1 VASTSL
7 TGIFA
12 PGSPALVE
20 SLRTLVLEPNRAVAP
35 GETIRVHFSFSNLG
49 GAPATGVR
57 VRFAHPQGVEHIAG
71 GDAIDDA
78 PLGEGAFIDP
88 SGASVGDLEPNG
100 QRRVSAVFR
109 VNGTIEDGSELVF
122 QAALVTEQT
131 PLVASNIERL
141 FVRSRPE
148 LQNSA
153 TFVTIAAPSTPRPGD
168 AITIRAV
175 VRNTGSSSAHDV
187 VVVLPAPDHTTY
199 VARSA
204 RIDGRVVAGND
215 GEAFDYD
222 SSTIVS
228 ERLAPA
234 QSVVIEYQ
242 ATIDS
247 PLGDGTR
254 IKAHGTVGS
263 RETSEFAITSSEIVV
278 ASPVDFDGE
287 ETALTVASDDVV
299 TPGMRVP
306 MTLRAM
312 NAGTGIA
319 ERVQI
324 AFNLPPGL
332 VYAPGTAHVD
342 GQPVSDEAIPNQ
354 VFSLGSLAAGRVV
367 EAGISATVA
376 VPTTADTALP
386 IDAALRWR
394 SGERTFARRLAVRV
408 APRFSRARNFIEAER
423 GVAQA
428 REQVTFAVHIF
439 NDGTAPESD
448 VRLRLIPGLYL
459 TDVHIGESAED
470 TIPYDMPIALG
481 FVHPHQ
487 ERVFTVVATVA
498 SRVPDRSSVTLG
510 AVLEHAAGAID
521 LGTATTIVRSR
532 PTVESVAWELV
543 SREALRPGRT
553 VDAIVRV
560 VNSGSDVLRDAR
572 VSLTLPPELA
582 IERAVDAR
590 RDNDGLAFA
599 DIPAETTHESRITL
613 RLVRPVSGNRTL
625 TIEGWLHGKGVS
637 PVQFAPLDVPT
648 FAQAQFA
655 QNAQIIAIPS
665 ESVNAGERLYY
676 EVRLRNDGDGPADRL
691 TVRVVATNLAVY
703 VPSSTTINGVAIADD
718 AGASQLWSARGLVL
732 ADVNPNVDLR
742 IRWEM
747 IVMAPLAAG
756 TALDTR
762 AILEWG
768 EGTTF
773 AVAAPT
779 VRVQAQPSLSESAA
793 GTPISVARMFPP
805 ATKDVVEAPAE
816 EPVIPSV
823 ASTASEVEGST
834 SQPSPAPKAI
844 TELVEAQEPLVI
856 PSVASTASE
865 VEGSASQQAIGAD
878 SPVLY
883 VDFTADGLNST
894 LRVLELSNAAG
905 GLVHHLFAL
914 RLLFPEHAVNAP
926 ANLDE
931 TFANSVRALRAPL
944 ERLFARLRMARRLT
958 ITGKDLEDRESRDAL
973 RAIVDVLE
981 SAPMAPSMAPAPGIV
996 RLSGPI
1002 DLDAVRALAGSIESK
1017 PLGAATPWLLNAQ
1030 LFGRTVYHGSD
1041 RADAFESYR
1050 NDLVRVLAAL
1060 DELPLEEFHRVITSS
1075 SNRTLDEALAQAIGS
1090 LRGSAQLA
1098 QQ

>member
-1 VASTSL
+1 MASTSL

-12 PGSPALVE
+12 PGSPALTE
-20 SLRTLVLEPNRAVAP
+20 SLRTLVLDPARPVSP
-35 GETIRVHFSFSNLG
+35 GEMIRVTFSFSNLG

-57 VRFAHPQGVEHIAG
+57 VRFAHPQGVEHVAS
-71 GDAIDDA
+71 GDSVDDA
-78 PLGEGAFIDP
+78 ALSEGSFVDP
-88 SGASVGDLEPNG
+88 SGASIGELEPNG
-100 QRRVSAVFR
+100 LRRVTCVFR
-109 VNGTIEDGSELVF
+109 VNTTIEDGSELVF
-122 QAALVTEQT
+122 QAALVTDQT
-131 PLVASNIERL
+131 PLVGSNVERL
-141 FVRSRPE
+141 FVRSRPDLE
-148 LQNSA
+148 NSA
-153 TFVTIAAPSTPRPGD
+153 TFVTIAAPSAPRPGD
-168 AITIRAV
+168 AITVRAV

-204 RIDGRVVAGND
+204 RIDGRVVAGIE

-234 QSVVIEYQ
+234 QSVVIEFQ

-254 IKAHGTVGS
+254 IKASGTVGS
-263 RETSEFAITSSEIVV
+263 RETSEFSIASSEIVV

-287 ETALTVASDDVV
+287 ETALTVISDDVV

-306 MTLRAM
+306 MVVRAM
-312 NAGTGIA
+312 NTGTGIA

-324 AFNLPPGL
+324 VFTLPPGL

-342 GQPVSDEAIPNQ
+342 GQPVSDEAIANLT
-354 VFSLGSLAAGRVV
+354 FSLGSLAAGRMV

-386 IDAALRWR
+386 IDAALRWK
-394 SGERTFARRLAVRV
+394 SGERAFARRLNVRV
-408 APRFSRARNFIEAER
+408 APRFSRARNYVEADR

-428 REQVTFAVHIF
+428 RETVMFTVHVF

-459 TDVHIGESAED
+459 TNVRIGESADD
-470 TIPYDMPIALG
+470 TIPYDVPVALG

-487 ERVFTVVATVA
+487 ERVFTIVATIA

-510 AVLEHAAGAID
+510 AVLEHGGGAID
-521 LGTATTIVRSR
+521 LGTATTVVRSR
-532 PTVESVAWELV
+532 PSVESVAWELV
-543 SREALRPGRT
+543 SHEPLRPART
-553 VDAIVRV
+553 IDAIVRV

-572 VSLTLPPELA
+572 LSLTLPPELA

-590 RDNDGLAFA
+590 RDREGLAFA

-613 RLVRPVSGNRTL
+613 RLLRAVSANRTL
-625 TIEGWLHGKGVS
+625 GLEGWLHAKGIS

-655 QNAQIIAIPS
+655 QSAQILAIPS
-665 ESVNAGERLYY
+665 ESVNSGERLYY
-676 EVRLRNDGDGPADRL
+676 EIRLRNDGDGPADRL

-703 VPSSTTINGVAIADD
+703 VPSSTTINGMAIADD

-747 IVMAPLAAG
+747 MVMSPLAAG

-779 VRVQAQPSLSESAA
+779 VRVQAQPSLSESTA
-793 GTPISVARMFPP
+793 GTPISIARIFPVEKP
-805 ATKDVVEAPAE
+805 AVEIPPLPEPEPEPVAPA
-816 EPVIPSV
+816 
-823 ASTASEVEGST
+823 AAA
-834 SQPSPAPKAI
+834 PAPRAI
-844 TELVEAQEPLVI
+844 TELVEAQSLEAPLRGAAREDVG
-856 PSVASTASE
+856 ASAETYA
-865 VEGSASQQAIGAD
+865 
-878 SPVLY
+878 PVLY
-883 VDFTADGLNST
+883 IDFTPERLTNTLKMLERSNS
-894 LRVLELSNAAG
+894 AG
-905 GLVHHLFAL
+905 GLVQHLFAE
-914 RLLFPEHAVNAP
+914 RLFFPEHAQDAP
-926 ANLDE
+926 AAVDDA
-931 TFANSVRALRAPL
+931 FANASRALRAPL
-944 ERLFARLRMARRLT
+944 EKLFVRLRMPRLT

-973 RAIVDVLE
+973 RDVVESLSFAPTASPKAPADGVVRVAGAIELDVIHALLPDLE
-981 SAPMAPSMAPAPGIV
+981 SAP
-996 RLSGPI
+996 
-1002 DLDAVRALAGSIESK
+1002 
-1017 PLGAATPWLLNAQ
+1017 LGAAMPWLLNAQ
-1030 LFGRTVYHGSD
+1030 LLGTTVYHGSD
-1041 RADAFESYR
+1041 RSDALETYR
-1050 NDLVRVLAAL
+1050 GELLHVLTVL
-1060 DELPLEEFHRVITSS
+1060 SELPIEEFHRVLTSS
-1075 SNRTLDEALAQAIGS
+1075 VNRTLDDALAQAIES
-1090 LRGSAQLA
+1090 LRGAA
-1098 QQ
+1098 IAVE

>member
-1 VASTSL
+1 MASTSL

-12 PGSPALVE
+12 PGSPTLVE
-20 SLRTLVLEPNRAVAP
+20 SLRTLVLEPGRAVAP

-57 VRFAHPQGVEHIAG
+57 VRFAHPQGVDHLAG
-71 GDAIDDA
+71 GDTVDDA
-78 PLGEGAFIDP
+78 TLTEGSFVDP
-88 SGASVGDLEPNG
+88 SGAAIGELEPNG
-100 QRRVSAVFR
+100 QRRVTCVFR
-109 VNGTIEDGSELVF
+109 VNSTIEDGSELVF
-122 QAALVTEQT
+122 QAALVTDQT
-131 PLVASNIERL
+131 PLVGSNIERL

-153 TFVTIAAPSTPRPGD
+153 TFVTIAAPSAPRPGD
-168 AITIRAV
+168 AITVRAV

-187 VVVLPAPDHTTY
+187 IVVLPAPDHTTY

-204 RIDGRVVAGND
+204 RIDGRVVAGTE

-222 SSTIVS
+222 SATVVS

-234 QSVVIEYQ
+234 QSIVIEYQ

-254 IKAHGTVGS
+254 IKAFGTVGS
-263 RETSEFAITSSEIVV
+263 RETSEFSISSAEIVV
-278 ASPVDFDGE
+278 ASPVNFEGE
-287 ETALTVASDDVV
+287 ETGLTVISDDVV

-306 MTLRAM
+306 MIVRAM
-312 NAGTGIA
+312 NTGTGIA

-324 AFNLPPGL
+324 AFTLPPGL

-342 GQPVSDEAIPNQ
+342 GQPVSDDAIANLT
-354 VFSLGSLAAGRVV
+354 FSLGSLAAGRMV

-386 IDAALRWR
+386 IDAALRWK
-394 SGERTFARRLAVRV
+394 GAERTFARRLQVRV
-408 APRFSRARNFIEAER
+408 APRFSRARNYVESDR

-428 REQVTFAVHIF
+428 REELAFTVHVF

-459 TDVHIGESAED
+459 ENLRIGETADD
-470 TIPYDMPIALG
+470 TIPYDVPVALG

-487 ERVFTVVATVA
+487 ERVFTVVTTIA

-510 AVLEHAAGAID
+510 AVLEHGGGAID
-521 LGTATTIVRSR
+521 LGTATTVVRSR

-543 SREALRPGRT
+543 SHEPLRPGRT

-590 RDNDGLAFA
+590 RDRDGLAFA

-613 RLVRPVSGNRTL
+613 RLLRAVSDNRTL
-625 TIEGWLHGKGVS
+625 TLEGWLHGKGIS
-637 PVQFAPLDVPT
+637 PVQFTPLDVTT
-648 FAQAQFA
+648 FAQAQFT
-655 QNAQIIAIPS
+655 QTAQILAIPS

-676 EVRLRNDGDGPADRL
+676 EIRLRNDGDGPADRL

-703 VPSSTTINGVAIADD
+703 MPASTTINGLTIPDD

-747 IVMAPLAAG
+747 MVMAPLAAG

-779 VRVQAQPSLSESAA
+779 VRVQAQPSLSESTA
-793 GTPISVARMFPP
+793 GTPISIARVFPVEERAYEP
-805 ATKDVVEAPAE
+805 PPLPEPEPIAEAPTIVPAAE
-816 EPVIPSV
+816 
-823 ASTASEVEGST
+823 
-834 SQPSPAPKAI
+834 APPRAI
-844 TELVEAQEPLVI
+844 TELVETL
-856 PSVASTASE
+856 SVAQPRAPIPQSEAEELTAP
-865 VEGSASQQAIGAD
+865 A
-878 SPVLY
+878 LY
-883 VDFTADGLNST
+883 VDFTAERLSNT
-894 LRVLELSNAAG
+894 LRMLERSNSAG
-905 GLVHHLFAL
+905 GLVQHLFAL
-914 RLLFPEHAVNAP
+914 RLLFPEHAENAP
-926 ANLDE
+926 PSVDE
-931 TFANSVRALRAPL
+931 TFANSSRALRAPL
-944 ERLFARLRMARRLT
+944 EKLFVRLKMPRLT

-973 RAIVDVLE
+973 RDVVESLNFAPTASPQPPAAGITRVVGQVEIDVVRALLPDLE
-981 SAPMAPSMAPAPGIV
+981 SAP
-996 RLSGPI
+996 
-1002 DLDAVRALAGSIESK
+1002 
-1017 PLGAATPWLLNAQ
+1017 LGAVTPWLINAQ
-1030 LFGRTVYHGSD
+1030 LLGTTIYHGSD
-1041 RADAFESYR
+1041 RSDALESYR
-1050 NDLVRVLAAL
+1050 GEVLHVL
-1060 DELPLEEFHRVITSS
+1060 SVLNELPLEEFHRVLTSS
-1075 SNRTLDEALAQAIGS
+1075 VNRALDEALAQAVNA
-1090 LRGSAQLA
+1090 LRGTAQIALE
-1098 QQ
+1098 

>member
-1 VASTSL
+1 MATTSL

-20 SLRTLVLEPNRAVAP
+20 SLRTLVLDPDRAVAP

-57 VRFAHPQGVEHIAG
+57 VRFAHPQGVDHLAG
-71 GDAIDDA
+71 GDTVDDA
-78 PLGEGAFIDP
+78 ALSEGSFVDP
-88 SGASVGDLEPNG
+88 SGAPIGDLEPNG
-100 QRRVSAVFR
+100 LRRVMCVFR
-109 VNGTIEDGSELVF
+109 VNSTIEDGSDLVF

-153 TFVTIAAPSTPRPGD
+153 TFVTIAAPSAPRPGD
-168 AITIRAV
+168 AITVRAV
-175 VRNTGSSSAHDV
+175 VRNTGSSSSHDV

-204 RIDGRVVAGND
+204 RIDGRVVAGTE

-228 ERLAPA
+228 ERLQPA

-254 IKAHGTVGS
+254 IKAFGTVGS
-263 RETSEFAITSSEIVV
+263 RETSEFAITSAEIVV
-278 ASPVDFDGE
+278 ASPVDFEGE
-287 ETALTVASDDVV
+287 ETGLTVISDDVV

-306 MTLRAM
+306 MILRAM
-312 NAGTGIA
+312 NTGTGIA

-324 AFNLPPGL
+324 AFSLPPGL

-342 GQPVSDEAIPNQ
+342 GQPVSDETLANLT
-354 VFSLGSLAAGRVV
+354 FSLGSLAAGRMV

-394 SGERTFARRLAVRV
+394 GAERTFARRLQVRV
-408 APRFSRARNFIEAER
+408 APRFSRARNYVEADR
-423 GVAQA
+423 GVANA
-428 REQVTFAVHIF
+428 REELEFTVHVF

-448 VRLRLIPGLYL
+448 VRLRLIPGLHL
-459 TDVHIGESAED
+459 EDLRIGETADD
-470 TIPYDMPIALG
+470 TIPYDVPIALG

-487 ERVFTVVATVA
+487 ERVFTVVTTIA

-510 AVLEHAAGAID
+510 AVLEHGGGAID
-521 LGTATTIVRSR
+521 LGVATTVVRSR

-543 SREALRPGRT
+543 SHEPLRPGRT

-590 RDNDGLAFA
+590 RDREGLAFA
-599 DIPAETTHESRITL
+599 DIPAETTLESRITL
-613 RLVRPVSGNRTL
+613 RLLRAVSDNRTL
-625 TIEGWLHGKGVS
+625 TLEGWLHGKGIS
-637 PVQFAPLDVPT
+637 PVQFAPLDVTT

-655 QNAQIIAIPS
+655 QTAQILAIPS
-665 ESVNAGERLYY
+665 ENVNAGERLYY
-676 EVRLRNDGDGPADRL
+676 EIRVRNDGDGPADRL

-703 VPSSTTINGVAIADD
+703 MPSSTTINGMTIPDD

-732 ADVNPNVDLR
+732 ADVNPNVELR
-742 IRWEM
+742 MRWEM
-747 IVMAPLAAG
+747 MVMAPLAAG

-779 VRVQAQPSLSESAA
+779 VRVQAQPSLSESTA
-793 GTPISVARMFPP
+793 GTPISIARIFP
-805 ATKDVVEAPAE
+805 VEERFVEPPPLPEPQAPAE
-816 EPVIPSV
+816 APTVVP
-823 ASTASEVEGST
+823 TAE
-834 SQPSPAPKAI
+834 APPRAI
-844 TELVEAQEPLVI
+844 TELVETITAAQELAPPAEREEV
-856 PSVASTASE
+856 TA
-865 VEGSASQQAIGAD
+865 
-878 SPVLY
+878 PVLY
-883 VDFTADGLNST
+883 IDFSAERLANT
-894 LRVLELSNAAG
+894 LRMLERSNSAG
-905 GLVHHLFAL
+905 GLVQHLFAL
-914 RLLFPEHAVNAP
+914 RLLFPEHAQNAP
-926 ANLDE
+926 PGVDA
-931 TFANSVRALRAPL
+931 TFASASRALRAPL
-944 ERLFARLRMARRLT
+944 EKLFVRLKMPRLT

-973 RAIVDVLE
+973 RDVVESLNFAPTTSPQPPGEGITRVTGQIEVDVVQALLPDLE
-981 SAPMAPSMAPAPGIV
+981 SAP
-996 RLSGPI
+996 
-1002 DLDAVRALAGSIESK
+1002 
-1017 PLGAATPWLLNAQ
+1017 LGAVTPWLINAQ
-1030 LFGRTVYHGSD
+1030 LLGTAIYHGGERSEVL
-1041 RADAFESYR
+1041 ESYR
-1050 NDLVRVLAAL
+1050 GEVLHVL
-1060 DELPLEEFHRVITSS
+1060 SVLNELPIEEFHRVLTSS
-1075 SNRTLDEALAQAIGS
+1075 VNRTLDESLAQAIGS
-1090 LRGSAQLA
+1090 LRGAAQIALE
-1098 QQ
+1098 

>member
-1 VASTSL
+1 ML
-7 TGIFA
+7 D
-12 PGSPALVE
+12 
-20 SLRTLVLEPNRAVAP
+20 PNRAVEP
-35 GETIRVHFSFSNLG
+35 GETIRVLFSFSNLG

-57 VRFAHPQGVEHIAG
+57 VRFAHPQGVDHLAG
-71 GDAIDDA
+71 GDTVDDA
-78 PLGEGAFIDP
+78 PLSEGSFVDP
-88 SGASVGDLEPNG
+88 SGAAIGELEPNG
-100 QRRVSAVFR
+100 QRRVTCVFR
-109 VNGTIEDGSELVF
+109 VNSTIEDGSELVF
-122 QAALVTEQT
+122 QAALVTDQT
-131 PLVASNIERL
+131 PLVGSNIERL

-153 TFVTIAAPSTPRPGD
+153 TFVTIAAPSAPRPGD
-168 AITIRAV
+168 AITVRAV

-187 VVVLPAPDHTTY
+187 IVVLPAPDHTTY

-204 RIDGRVVAGND
+204 RIDGRVVAATE

-222 SSTIVS
+222 SATVVS
-228 ERLAPA
+228 ERLAPS

-242 ATIDS
+242 ATVDS

-254 IKAHGTVGS
+254 IKASGTVGS
-263 RETSEFAITSSEIVV
+263 RETSEFFINSNEIVV
-278 ASPVDFDGE
+278 SSPVDFDGE
-287 ETALTVASDDVV
+287 ETGLTVISDDVV

-306 MTLRAM
+306 MLVRAM
-312 NAGTGIA
+312 NTGTGIA

-324 AFNLPPGL
+324 AFTLPPGL

-342 GQPVSDEAIPNQ
+342 GQPVSDDAIANLT
-354 VFSLGSLAAGRVV
+354 FSLGSLAAGRMV

-394 SGERTFARRLAVRV
+394 GAERTFARRLQVRV
-408 APRFSRARNFIEAER
+408 APRFSRARNYVDADR

-428 REQVTFAVHIF
+428 REELAFTVHVF
-439 NDGTAPESD
+439 NDGTSPESD

-459 TDVHIGESAED
+459 ENLRIGETADD
-470 TIPYDMPIALG
+470 TIPYDMPVALG

-487 ERVFTVVATVA
+487 ERVFTVLTTIA

-510 AVLEHAAGAID
+510 AVLEHGGGAID
-521 LGTATTIVRSR
+521 LGTATTVVRSR

-543 SREALRPGRT
+543 SHEPLRPGRT

-572 VSLTLPPELA
+572 VSVTLPPELA

-590 RDNDGLAFA
+590 RDREGLAFA

-613 RLVRPVSGNRTL
+613 RLLRAVSANRTL
-625 TIEGWLHGKGVS
+625 TLEGWLHGKGVS
-637 PVQFAPLDVPT
+637 PVQFTPLDVTT

-655 QNAQIIAIPS
+655 QTAQILAIPS
-665 ESVNAGERLYY
+665 ENVNAGERLYY
-676 EVRLRNDGDGPADRL
+676 EIRLRNDGDGPADRL

-703 VPSSTTINGVAIADD
+703 VPASTTINGMTIPDD

-747 IVMAPLAAG
+747 MVMAPLAAG

-793 GTPISVARMFPP
+793 GTPISIARVFPVEER
-805 ATKDVVEAPAE
+805 VVEPAPLPEPQSVAE
-816 EPVIPSV
+816 APTVIP
-823 ASTASEVEGST
+823 AAA
-834 SQPSPAPKAI
+834 APPRAI
-844 TELVEAQEPLVI
+844 TELVETITAAQERAPA
-856 PSVASTASE
+856 PAQPEVA
-865 VEGSASQQAIGAD
+865 

-883 VDFTADGLNST
+883 LDFTTERLSNT
-894 LRVLELSNAAG
+894 LRMLERSNSAG
-905 GLVHHLFAL
+905 GLVQHLFVL
-914 RLLFPEHAVNAP
+914 RLLFPEHAQNAP
-926 ANLDE
+926 ASVDE
-931 TFANSVRALRAPL
+931 TFAGATRALRAPL
-944 ERLFARLRMARRLT
+944 EKLFVRLKMPRLT

-973 RAIVDVLE
+973 RDVVESLSFAPSASPQPPSDGIVRISGQVETDVVRALLPDLE
-981 SAPMAPSMAPAPGIV
+981 SA
-996 RLSGPI
+996 
-1002 DLDAVRALAGSIESK
+1002 
-1017 PLGAATPWLLNAQ
+1017 PLGAATPWLVNAQ
-1030 LFGRTVYHGSD
+1030 VFGTTIYHGSE
-1041 RADAFESYR
+1041 RADALESYR
-1050 NDLVRVLAAL
+1050 GELLHVLSVL
-1060 DELPLEEFHRVITSS
+1060 NELPLEEFHRVLTSS
-1075 SNRTLDEALAQAIGS
+1075 VNRTLDEALAQAIGS
-1090 LRGSAQLA
+1090 LRGAAQIA
-1098 QQ
+1098 IE

>member
-12 PGSPALVE
+12 PGSPSLVE
-20 SLRTLVLEPNRAVAP
+20 SLRTLVLDPSRAVTP

-49 GAPATGVR
+49 GAPASGVR
-57 VRFAHPQGVEHIAG
+57 VRFAHPQGVDHLAG
-71 GDAIDDA
+71 GDAVDDA
-78 PLGEGAFIDP
+78 PLSEGSFVDP
-88 SGASVGDLEPNG
+88 SGAPIGDLEPNG
-100 QRRVSAVFR
+100 QRRVTCVFR
-109 VNGTIEDGSELVF
+109 VNSTIEDGSELVF
-122 QAALVTEQT
+122 QAALVTDQT
-131 PLVASNIERL
+131 PLVGSNIERL

-153 TFVTIAAPSTPRPGD
+153 TFVTVAAPSTPRPGD
-168 AITIRAV
+168 AITVRAV

-187 VVVLPAPDHTTY
+187 IVVLPAPDHTTY

-204 RIDGRVVAGND
+204 RIDGRVVAGTE

-228 ERLAPA
+228 ERLGPA

-254 IKAHGTVGS
+254 IKAFGTVGS
-263 RETSEFAITSSEIVV
+263 RETSEFSISSAEIVV

-287 ETALTVASDDVV
+287 ETGLTVISDDVV

-306 MTLRAM
+306 MIVRAM
-312 NAGTGIA
+312 NTGTGIA

-324 AFNLPPGL
+324 AFTLPPGL

-342 GQPVSDEAIPNQ
+342 GQPVSDEAIANLT
-354 VFSLGSLAAGRVV
+354 FSLGSLAAGRMV

-386 IDAALRWR
+386 IDAALRWK
-394 SGERTFARRLAVRV
+394 GAERTFARRLAVRV
-408 APRFSRARNFIEAER
+408 VPRFSRARNYVESDR

-428 REQVTFAVHIF
+428 REELAFTVHVF

-448 VRLRLIPGLYL
+448 VRLRLTPGLYL
-459 TDVHIGESAED
+459 ENLRIGETVDD
-470 TIPYDMPIALG
+470 TIPYDTPVALG

-487 ERVFTVVATVA
+487 ERVFTVLTTIA

-510 AVLEHAAGAID
+510 AVLEHGGGAID
-521 LGTATTIVRSR
+521 LGTATTVVRSR

-543 SREALRPGRT
+543 SHEPMRPGRT

-572 VSLTLPPELA
+572 VSLTSPPELA
-582 IERAVDAR
+582 IERAIDAR
-590 RDNDGLAFA
+590 RDREGLAFA

-613 RLVRPVSGNRTL
+613 RLLRAVSGNRTL
-625 TIEGWLHGKGVS
+625 SLEGWLHGKGIS
-637 PVQFAPLDVPT
+637 PVQFAPLDVTT

-655 QNAQIIAIPS
+655 QTAQILAIPS
-665 ESVNAGERLYY
+665 ENVNAGERLYY
-676 EVRLRNDGDGPADRL
+676 EIRLRNDGDGPADRL

-703 VPSSTTINGVAIADD
+703 VPSSTTINGMTIPDD

-732 ADVNPNVDLR
+732 ADVNAGVDLR

-747 IVMAPLAAG
+747 MVMAPLAAG

-793 GTPISVARMFPP
+793 GTPISIARIFPVEERAVELLPLPEPPRVA
-805 ATKDVVEAPAE
+805 EAPTIVPAAE
-816 EPVIPSV
+816 
-823 ASTASEVEGST
+823 
-834 SQPSPAPKAI
+834 APPRAI
-844 TELVEAQEPLVI
+844 TELVETITAVAQERAPQPAYQEL
-856 PSVASTASE
+856 AA
-865 VEGSASQQAIGAD
+865 
-878 SPVLY
+878 PVLFI
-883 VDFTADGLNST
+883 DFTTERLANT
-894 LRVLELSNAAG
+894 LRMLERSNSAG
-905 GLVHHLFAL
+905 GLVQHLFAL
-914 RLLFPEHAVNAP
+914 RLLFPEHAQNTP
-926 ANLDE
+926 ASVDE
-931 TFANSVRALRAPL
+931 TFATASRALRAPL
-944 ERLFARLRMARRLT
+944 EKLFVRLKMPRLT
-958 ITGKDLEDRESRDAL
+958 ITGKDLEDRDSRDATRDVVESL
-973 RAIVDVLE
+973 SFAPTASPQVPSDGIVRVSGQVETDVVRALLPDLE
-981 SAPMAPSMAPAPGIV
+981 SAP
-996 RLSGPI
+996 
-1002 DLDAVRALAGSIESK
+1002 
-1017 PLGAATPWLLNAQ
+1017 LGAVTPWLINAQ
-1030 LFGRTVYHGSD
+1030 LLGTTIYHGSE
-1041 RADAFESYR
+1041 RADALESYR
-1050 NDLVRVLAAL
+1050 AEVLRVLSVL
-1060 DELPLEEFHRVITSS
+1060 NELPIEEFHRVITSS
-1075 SNRTLDEALAQAIGS
+1075 VNRTLDEALAQAIGS
-1090 LRGSAQLA
+1090 LRGTAQIALE
-1098 QQ
+1098 

>member
-1 VASTSL
+1 MASTSL

-12 PGSPALVE
+12 PGSPPLVE
-20 SLRTLVLEPNRAVAP
+20 SLRTLVLDPSRAVAP

-57 VRFAHPQGVEHIAG
+57 VRFAHPQGVDHLAG
-71 GDAIDDA
+71 GDTVDDA
-78 PLGEGAFIDP
+78 ALSEGSLIDP
-88 SGASVGDLEPNG
+88 SGAAIGELEPNG
-100 QRRVSAVFR
+100 LRRVACVFR
-109 VNGTIEDGSELVF
+109 VNSTIEDGSELVF
-122 QAALVTEQT
+122 QAALITDQT
-131 PLVASNIERL
+131 PLVGSNIERL

-153 TFVTIAAPSTPRPGD
+153 TFVTIAAPSAPRPGD
-168 AITIRAV
+168 AITVRAV

-204 RIDGRVVAGND
+204 RIDGRVVAGPE

-222 SSTIVS
+222 SSTVVS
-228 ERLAPA
+228 ERLQPA

-254 IKAHGTVGS
+254 IKASGTVGS
-263 RETSEFAITSSEIVV
+263 RETSEFSINSAEIVV

-287 ETALTVASDDVV
+287 ETGLTVISDDVV

-306 MTLRAM
+306 MILRAM
-312 NAGTGIA
+312 NTGTGIA

-324 AFNLPPGL
+324 AFTLPQGL

-342 GQPVSDEAIPNQ
+342 GQPVSDDAIANLT
-354 VFSLGSLAAGRVV
+354 FSLGSLAAGRMV

-386 IDAALRWR
+386 IDAALRWK
-394 SGERTFARRLAVRV
+394 GAERTFARRLQVRV
-408 APRFSRARNFIEAER
+408 APRFSRARNYVEADR

-428 REQVTFAVHIF
+428 REELAFTVHVF

-459 TDVHIGESAED
+459 ENVRIGETADD
-470 TIPYDMPIALG
+470 TIPYDVPVALG

-487 ERVFTVVATVA
+487 ERVFTIVTTIA

-510 AVLEHAAGAID
+510 AVLEHGGGAID
-521 LGTATTIVRSR
+521 LGTATTVVRSR

-543 SREALRPGRT
+543 SHESLRPGRT
-553 VDAIVRV
+553 VDALVRV

-590 RDNDGLAFA
+590 RDREGLAFA

-613 RLVRPVSGNRTL
+613 RLLRAVSGNRTL
-625 TIEGWLHGKGVS
+625 TLEGWLHGKGIS
-637 PVQFAPLDVPT
+637 PVQFTPLDITT
-648 FAQAQFA
+648 FAQAQFS
-655 QNAQIIAIPS
+655 QTAQILAIPS
-665 ESVNAGERLYY
+665 ENVNAGERLYY
-676 EVRLRNDGDGPADRL
+676 EIRLRNDGDGPADRL

-703 VPSSTTINGVAIADD
+703 VPSSTTINGMTVPDD

-742 IRWEM
+742 LRWEM
-747 IVMAPLAAG
+747 MVMAPLAAG
-756 TALDTR
+756 TSLDTR

-779 VRVQAQPSLSESAA
+779 VRVQAQPSLSESTA
-793 GTPISVARMFPP
+793 GTPISIARVFPVEERAIEAP
-805 ATKDVVEAPAE
+805 PLPQAEPVVEFPTVVPKEEAP
-816 EPVIPSV
+816 PR
-823 ASTASEVEGST
+823 
-834 SQPSPAPKAI
+834 AI
-844 TELVEAQEPLVI
+844 TELVETITAAQGPAPQPAHEEL
-856 PSVASTASE
+856 AA
-865 VEGSASQQAIGAD
+865 
-878 SPVLY
+878 PVLF
-883 VDFTADGLNST
+883 VDFTPERLANT
-894 LRVLELSNAAG
+894 LRMLERSNSAG
-905 GLVHHLFAL
+905 GLVQHLFAL
-914 RLLFPEHAVNAP
+914 RLLFPEHAQNAP
-926 ANLDE
+926 ASVDE
-931 TFANSVRALRAPL
+931 TFASSSRALRAPL
-944 ERLFARLRMARRLT
+944 EKLFVRLKMPRLT

-973 RAIVDVLE
+973 RDDVESLNFAPTASPQAPSQGMVRVVGQVEIDVVRALLPDLE
-981 SAPMAPSMAPAPGIV
+981 SAP
-996 RLSGPI
+996 
-1002 DLDAVRALAGSIESK
+1002 
-1017 PLGAATPWLLNAQ
+1017 LGAVTPWLINAQ
-1030 LFGRTVYHGSD
+1030 MLGTTIYHGSE
-1041 RADAFESYR
+1041 RSDALESYR
-1050 NDLVRVLAAL
+1050 GQVLHVL
-1060 DELPLEEFHRVITSS
+1060 SVLNELPLEEFHRVLTSS
-1075 SNRTLDEALAQAIGS
+1075 VNRTLDEALAQAIES
-1090 LRGSAQLA
+1090 LRGAAQIALE
-1098 QQ
+1098 